1 MNPLNLPE
9 TTLRSWRPR
18 HPAAGLE
25 RRLFAAEAGANLPT
39 ARWLWA
45 GLAPAMAGV
54 LLTLIVFNHEN
65 DELGTGPAMT
75 HILGRQNSAAH
86 VMDETQTAQNHL
98 AAVTFEWTN
107 QSNFNSSIRF
117 TPPTNFCN

>member
-1 MNPLNLPE
+1 
-9 TTLRSWRPR
+9 LRSWRPR
-18 HPAAGLE
+18 RPAAGLE
-25 RRLFAAEAGANLPT
+25 RRLFAAAAGTDLPT
-39 ARWLWA
+39 LRWLWA
-45 GLAPAMAGV
+45 GLAPAMACV

-65 DELGTGPAMT
+65 DELGTRPAIT
-75 HILGRQNSAAH
+75 HIGDRQNSAAH